1 MVATEV
7 LVALISTGGVAV
19 ITPIVACIIKKISP
33 DPTPP
38 PVTDPVGPTPPPVIC
53 PPCMI
58 QDTPIIR
65 VLGIPVFNGN
75 SCHMQRMKCPK
86 CKKWFCPHHYPINDD
101 NTPNGGHI
109 CVPVSNP

>member
-7 LVALISTGGVAV
+7 LVALISTGGVVV
-19 ITPIVACIIKKISP
+19 IAPIVACIIKKILP
-33 DPTPP
+33 DPVSP
-38 PVTDPVGPTPPPVIC
+38 PVIDPVGPTPPPVC

-75 SCHMQRMKCPK
+75 SCHMQRMQCPI
-86 CKKWFCPHHYPINDD
+86 CKKWFCPSHYPINDD
-101 NTPNGGHI
+101 NSPNGGHI

>member
-7 LVALISTGGVAV
+7 LVALISTGGVVV
-19 ITPIVACIIKKISP
+19 IAPIVACIIKKLSP
-33 DPTPP
+33 DPVPP
-38 PVTDPVGPTPPPVIC
+38 PAIDPVGPTPPPVVC

-75 SCHMQRMKCPK
+75 SCHMQRMQCPI
-86 CKKWFCPHHYPINDD
+86 CKKWFCPYHFPINSD
-101 NTPNGGHI
+101 NAPNGGHI